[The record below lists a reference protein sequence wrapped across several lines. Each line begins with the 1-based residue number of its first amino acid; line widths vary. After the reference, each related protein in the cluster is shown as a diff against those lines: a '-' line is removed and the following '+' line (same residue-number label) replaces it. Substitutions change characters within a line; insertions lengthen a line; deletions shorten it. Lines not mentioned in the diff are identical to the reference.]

1 MSHTFSEQPRQSA
14 NRWFHQCLEQHSACN
29 RERLATTWYPTRLL
43 WLQEPSQSH
52 DSIRLIETAKE
63 APSGPYATLSHCW
76 GGASFLQLKKTS
88 LSTFCA
94 GIPTT
99 ELPKTFQEAILVARF
114 LGISYIWID
123 SLCIMQDKDDLSD
136 WYREAASMD
145 RVYMHS
151 LCNISA
157 TDAKDG
163 SHGLFRNRD
172 LHHVRQA
179 RAKVCVT
186 EFQCPTKYVDCIVH
200 DLSLQRASVRN
211 SVLGQRGWV
220 LQETV
225 LAPRVLHF
233 AAHQLFWEC
242 REHAACERYPGG
254 FPEDFGAMRFKVDQ
268 DYGARDQDA
277 SGTRHDVAH
286 ASTRPDD
293 WRGWSSLISAYT
305 SMSLTCP
312 SDKLIA
318 LSGIAKQY
326 AARYDDTY
334 VAGMWRKKLLHQL
347 LWFVTHNATRMEGSL
362 QTHPTVYRA
371 PSWSWAAIDC
381 RVQQVPD
388 DFYSCFLFQVEDVG
402 IVHATNDTTGGILKG
417 WLDLKAQLKPTQ
429 LLWRRR
435 RDVYN
440 TDVYSW
446 HMVINDVEETWC
458 EGIRLDKHTSD
469 ERAFDGDNAN
479 SRLFYMPAGRVAHK
493 IDYHA
498 IRFLLFRV
506 LDVDQGI
513 YERLGCGYQYG
524 DELVEIAML
533 ADADED
539 VKKGVPCVRY
549 EDGMHTIRVI

>member
-1 MSHTFSEQPRQSA
+1 LTA
-14 NRWFHQCLEQHSACN
+14 
-29 RERLATTWYPTRLL
+29 TWYPTRVLYL
-43 WLQEPSQSH
+43 EKH

-76 GGASFLQLKKTS
+76 GGVSFLQLKKSS
-88 LSTFCA
+88 LLTFCA
-94 GIPTT
+94 GIATN
-99 ELPKTFQEAILVARF
+99 ELTKTFQEAILVARF
-114 LGISYIWID
+114 LGISYVWID

-145 RVYMHS
+145 KVYMHS
-151 LCNISA
+151 MCNISA

-163 SHGLFRNRD
+163 SHGLFRDRD
-172 LHHVRQA
+172 LHHLGQA
-179 RAKVCVT
+179 RANVCIT
-186 EFQCPTKYVDCIVH
+186 EFQCSTKYVDCIVH

-242 REHAACERYPGG
+242 REHAACERYPSG

-268 DYGARDQDA
+268 DYGARHHHA
-277 SGTRHDVAH
+277 SGTRHEVPH
-286 ASTRPDD
+286 ASTRRDD
-293 WRGWSSLISAYT
+293 WRGWSSLVSAYT

-326 AARYDDTY
+326 AARYNDTY
-334 VAGMWRKKLLHQL
+334 VAGMWRKKLSHQL
-347 LWFVTHNATRMEGSL
+347 LWFVTHNATRMETNL
-362 QTHPTVYRA
+362 QTRPTIYRA

-388 DFYSCFLFQVEDVG
+388 GFYSAFLFQVEDVH
-402 IVHATNDTTGGILKG
+402 IMHATSDTTGGIFGG
-417 WLDLKAQLKPTQ
+417 WLDLKAQLKPTH

-435 RDVYN
+435 RDIHN
-440 TDVYSW
+440 IDVYHW
-446 HMVINDVEETWC
+446 HMVINDAKEAWC
-458 EGIRLDKHTSD
+458 EGVRLDEHTAD
-469 ERAFDGDNAN
+469 ETTFDEDNVN
-479 SRLFYMPAGRVAHK
+479 GRLFYMPAGKVAHD

-498 IRFLLFRV
+498 IRFLLLRV
-506 LDVDQGI
+506 VDVNKGT

-524 DELVEIAML
+524 DELVEKAML
-533 ADADED
+533 ADVDED
-539 VKKGVPCVRY
+539 VKKGIPCVRY
-549 EDGMHTIRVI
+549 EDGMHTIRVV